1 MSSRWLIPVLAVA
14 MVVFAL
20 VVFDRLPAEVPV
32 HFDWNGETDVWMA
45 RWPGAFL
52 LPAIALGL
60 WLLLPVLRRIDP
72 RRANYERF
80 NDTWWLLLNVITL
93 LLVAIHL
100 MVLGVG
106 LGWPVDMSRAP
117 YVLLGLLF
125 IGLGNYLPR
134 LRSNWWM
141 GIRTPWT
148 LDSERV
154 WRDTHRLGGR
164 TFVIGGL
171 LVLVAA
177 VLPPW
182 VREWF
187 ASVVLGNAVIIPVV
201 YSYFAYR
208 RERATTVP
216 SSPDNAARGAT
227 P

>member
-1 MSSRWLIPVLAVA
+1 MSSRWLSPVLAVA
-14 MVVFAL
+14 MAVFAL

-32 HFDWNGETDVWMA
+32 HFGWNGPDDWMP

-52 LPAIALGL
+52 PPAIILGL

-80 NDTWWLLLNVITL
+80 NETWWLFLNVMAL
-93 LLVAIHL
+93 LLAAIHL
-100 MVLGVG
+100 MVLADG
-106 LGWPVDMSRAP
+106 LGWPVDLSRAP
-117 YVLLGLLF
+117 YILLGFLF

-148 LDSERV
+148 LESESV

-171 LVLVAA
+171 LVLVIAF
-177 VLPPW
+177 LPPV
-182 VREWF
+182 VRAWF
-187 ASVVLGNAVIIPVV
+187 ASVALGNAVIIPAV

-208 RERATTVP
+208 RERASVAA
-216 SSPDNAARGAT
+216 SSPDNAASGAL